1 MERIRSTT
9 IVAVARDGKV
19 AMAGDGQVT
28 QGEVVMKHTARKIYR
43 MYNNRILVGFA
54 GSAADGITLLE
65 RLENQLEQNGGNLR
79 RAATNLAKDWRSDK
93 YLRRLEAEVV
103 AASEDELLVVSGNGD
118 VIQPDR
124 HLIAIGSGGPY
135 ALAAAR
141 ALLDHSALDARAI
154 AEAAMKIASSI
165 CIYTNDQIIVETIP
179 GEPSPA

>member
-1 MERIRSTT
+1 MERMRSTT

-28 QGEVVMKHTARKIYR
+28 QGDVVMKHTARKIYR

-65 RLENQLEQNGGNLR
+65 RLESQLEQNGGNLR
-79 RAATNLAKDWRSDK
+79 RAAINLAKDWRSDK

-103 AASEDELLVVSGNGD
+103 AAAEDELLVVSGNGD
-118 VIQPDR
+118 VVQPDGN
-124 HLIAIGSGGPY
+124 LIAIGSGGPY

-141 ALLDHSALDARAI
+141 ALLDHSALDALAI

>member
-1 MERIRSTT
+1 MERMRSTT

-28 QGEVVMKHTARKIYR
+28 QGDVVMKHTARKIYR

-65 RLENQLEQNGGNLR
+65 RLESQLEQNGGNLR
-79 RAATNLAKDWRSDK
+79 RAAINLAKDWRSDK

-103 AASEDELLVVSGNGD
+103 AAAEDELLVVSGNGD
-118 VIQPDR
+118 VVQPDGN
-124 HLIAIGSGGPY
+124 LIAIGSGGPY